1 MGEAWSW
8 IREALLAG
16 GLIAVLISVLVLMTG
31 SWPPMV
37 VIESNSMQ
45 HDENGEVGSIDAGDL
60 VLVMTPERKDIITFV
75 EATES
80 GGDFEGYE
88 SHGMPGDVII
98 YQKNGGT
105 DTPVIHRALLE
116 VVENTSGGWDVPGTT
131 LRNVSS
137 ISWTFDILCPYH
149 GGAYDLRI
157 EDWDPVHAGYLTKG
171 DNNDCMIDQPEA
183 NTLSQGPGL
192 SDEFGNP
199 VQTTKGEWVMGV
211 AGAEIPWVGSIKLGL
226 SDNSQSVPDST
237 WSKLILTAIVLLAI
251 PAVWERVADRVMK
264 TAPEIA
270 QAEREEAQASQLL
283 SDDNQE
289 QAHEEE

>member
-98 YQKNGGT
+98 YQKNGGS

-149 GGAYDLRI
+149 GGALNLII

-237 WSKLILTAIVLLAI
+237 WSKLIMTAIVLLAI

-270 QAEREEAQASQLL
+270 QAEREEAQTSQLL

>member
-1 MGEAWSW
+1 MLGIWF
-8 IREALLAG
+8 
-16 GLIAVLISVLVLMTG
+16 
-31 SWPPMV
+31 
-37 VIESNSMQ
+37 
-45 HDENGEVGSIDAGDL
+45 GDG
-60 VLVMTPERKDIITFV
+60 TRTKDIITFV

-98 YQKNGGT
+98 YQKNGGS

-131 LRNVSS
+131 LRNVFGN
-137 ISWTFDILCPYH
+137 SWTFDILCPYH

-199 VQTTKGEWVMGV
+199 VQTTKGRMGH
-211 AGAEIPWVGSIKLGL
+211 GSCR
-226 SDNSQSVPDST
+226 SRDSMG
-237 WSKLILTAIVLLAI
+237 
-251 PAVWERVADRVMK
+251 RF
-264 TAPEIA
+264 
-270 QAEREEAQASQLL
+270 
-283 SDDNQE
+283 NQIGSFR
-289 QAHEEE
+289 